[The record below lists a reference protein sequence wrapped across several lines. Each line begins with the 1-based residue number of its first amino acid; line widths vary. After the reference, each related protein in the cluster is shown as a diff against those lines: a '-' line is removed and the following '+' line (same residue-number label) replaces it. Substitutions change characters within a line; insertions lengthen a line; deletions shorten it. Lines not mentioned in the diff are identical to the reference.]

1 MTTTY
6 HHRKEIRTMNTQWAV
21 KGEYMEACSCD
32 FLCPCIIKNMALP
45 ATHDFCKVALTFE
58 ISSGHFGDVALD
70 GVRFTMFAQS
80 EAVMSTGN
88 WIGGLVIDSR
98 ASDAQA
104 CAVGTI
110 ASAAGNGP
118 LAMFSALI
126 ADFRGVER
134 ALIEYQRDAGSHTV
148 RIDGMLDQTVTG
160 VPSMSAPGQCIAI
173 DNTAHPVN
181 KRLNLATAVRNIID
195 GFGILW
201 RDTSGRSNGFFS
213 PFDWQGQAAS

>member
-1 MTTTY
+1 MT
-6 HHRKEIRTMNTQWAV
+6 TQWAV

-58 ISSGHFGDVALD
+58 ITAGRFGDVVLD

-80 EAVMSTGN
+80 EAVMSSGN

-118 LAMFSALI
+118 LAMFSPLI

-134 ALIEYQRDAGSHTV
+134 ALIEYDRDGGSHTV
-148 RIDGMLDQTVTG
+148 RIGGMLDQSVTG
-160 VPSMSAPGQCIAI
+160 VASMTAPGQCIVI

-181 KRLNLATAVRNIID
+181 KRLNLATAVRNVID
-195 GFGILW
+195 AFGILW
-201 RDTSGRSNGFFS
+201 RDTSGRTNGHFA
-213 PFDWQGQAAS
+213 PFDWQGQAAA

>member
-1 MTTTY
+1 M
-6 HHRKEIRTMNTQWAV
+6 MNTQWAA

-118 LAMFSALI
+118 LAMFAPLI

>member
-1 MTTTY
+1 MA
-6 HHRKEIRTMNTQWAV
+6 TQWAV

-45 ATHDFCKVALTFE
+45 ATHEFCKVALTFE
-58 ISSGHFGDVALD
+58 ITSGHFGDVVLD

-118 LAMFSALI
+118 LAMFSPLI
-126 ADFRGVER
+126 SDFRGVER
-134 ALIEYQRDAGSHTV
+134 ALIEYERDGSSHKV
-148 RIDGMLDQTVTG
+148 HIDGMLDQAVTG
-160 VPSMSAPGQCIAI
+160 VPSMTAPGQCIAI

-181 KRLNLATAVRNIID
+181 KRLNLATAVRNVID
-195 GFGILW
+195 AFGILW
-201 RDTSGRSNGFFS
+201 RDASGNTNGHFS
-213 PFDWQGQAAS
+213 PFDWQGQAAA

>member
-1 MTTTY
+1 MTTS
-6 HHRKEIRTMNTQWAV
+6 WAV

-32 FLCPCIIKNMALP
+32 FLCPCIVKNMSLP

-58 ISSGHFGDVALD
+58 ITSGHFGDVKLD

-80 EAVMSTGN
+80 QALMSAGQ

-104 CAVGTI
+104 AAVGTI

-118 LAMFSALI
+118 LAMFAPLI
-126 ADFRGVER
+126 SDFRGVER
-134 ALIEYQRDAGSHTV
+134 ALIEYDRDGGSHSV
-148 RIDGMLDQTVTG
+148 RIEGLLDQSVTG
-160 VPSMSAPGQCIAI
+160 VPSMTAPGQCIAI

-181 KRLNLATAVRNIID
+181 KRLNLATAVRNVID
-195 GFGILW
+195 AFGILW
-201 RDTSGRSNGFFS
+201 RDSSGGNNGHFS
-213 PFDWQGQAAS
+213 PFDWQGQAAA

>member
-1 MTTTY
+1 M
-6 HHRKEIRTMNTQWAV
+6 MNTQWAV

-118 LAMFSALI
+118 LAMFAPLI
-126 ADFRGVER
+126 TDFRGVER

-201 RDTSGRSNGFFS
+201 RDTSGRSNGHFS